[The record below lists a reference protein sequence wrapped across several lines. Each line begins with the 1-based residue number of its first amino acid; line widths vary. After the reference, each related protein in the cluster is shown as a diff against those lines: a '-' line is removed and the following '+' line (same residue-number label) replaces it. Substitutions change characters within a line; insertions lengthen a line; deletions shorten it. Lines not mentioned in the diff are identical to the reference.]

1 MHTCTMNVPVLHL
14 ERFDSIKS
22 AFMFLLLLPSS
33 ALLACTLRL
42 WLHSSPRDAAI
53 TKNIRLWLSSCE
65 CRRSLICVVSDP
77 IHVLLRKTH
86 RETTGVT
93 VAAVWAQRSFGCLPG
108 SDHAGGRCRAP
119 LSSVYSPSG

>member
-42 WLHSSPRDAAI
+42 GCTRPLVMLQLQKTSGCGCPAA
-53 TKNIRLWLSSCE
+53 S
-65 CRRSLICVVSDP
+65 
-77 IHVLLRKTH
+77 
-86 RETTGVT
+86 
-93 VAAVWAQRSFGCLPG
+93 
-108 SDHAGGRCRAP
+108 AGG
-119 LSSVYSPSG
+119 V